1 MCPIRSQHRFEFLEM
16 VRWESV
22 PRGSSGLT
30 WKLSSGLFSRPHW
43 LPLGLRGW
51 DGLSYVQQSTE
62 KATLSVAWNSAS
74 GGLAYNWQS
83 KWEGIIAMK
92 TERTQIHFL
101 SDFLVA
107 VASLDLKVLNEK
119 NKTIVSLCTAA
130 PPLKK
135 IGKERLWFTV
145 NNRVQ
150 RPRDYFRNVWKMI
163 WLVISH
169 TSLHHW
175 NSEIWLAFICA
186 GFAIGAFCTESFT
199 FVRDNNMMWD

>member
-1 MCPIRSQHRFEFLEM
+1 MADFGGAPLLLVNPIIKGHWKASFTSGEAFFI
-16 VRWESV
+16 
-22 PRGSSGLT
+22 SST
-30 WKLSSGLFSRPHW
+30 QITFIR
-43 LPLGLRGW
+43 

-62 KATLSVAWNSAS
+62 KATLSVAWNSVS
-74 GGLAYNWQS
+74 EGLAYIWQS
-83 KWEGIIAMK
+83 KWVGIIAIK
-92 TERTQIHFL
+92 TQKTQIHFL

-145 NNRVQ
+145 DNRVQ
-150 RPRDYFRNVWKMI
+150 RPRDFFRNVWKMI

-175 NSEIWLAFICA
+175 NSEIWLAFIFA